1 VFTGIVE
8 EVGTVM
14 EVALD
19 ADVVVVRIEG
29 GPAAAALAAGGS
41 IAVNGCCL
49 TAVAVKRSEFT
60 CHLTAETLSR
70 TSFGAALHPGARVN
84 LERPL
89 PADGRFDGHIVQG
102 HVDGVGKVVRLTRR
116 EHAAELVVAAPAR
129 LARYLV
135 EKGSVA
141 VDGVSLTVAA
151 LRGSAFTVALIP
163 YTLERTNLHA
173 ARPGTR
179 VNLEADIIAKYV
191 ERLLGPPR
199 GVRVLV
205 PPSENR
211 GSPRPG
217 RSKRP
222 GRARKR
228 P

>member
-8 EVGTVM
+8 AVGTVM
-14 EVALD
+14 EVAHD

-29 GPAAAALAAGGS
+29 GTTAAGLVAGGS

-49 TAVAVKRSEFT
+49 TAVQVKHSEFT
-60 CHLTAETLSR
+60 CHLTEETLSR

-84 LERPL
+84 LERPM
-89 PADGRFDGHIVQG
+89 PAHGRFDGHIVQG

-116 EHAAELVVAAPAR
+116 EHAADLVVSGPAR
-129 LARYLV
+129 LVRYLV

-151 LRGSAFTVALIP
+151 VRRTAFTVALIP

-179 VNLEADIIAKYV
+179 VNLEVDVVAKYV
-191 ERLLGPPR
+191 ERLLGHPH
-199 GVRVLV
+199 
-205 PPSENR
+205 
-211 GSPRPG
+211 PG

>member
-1 VFTGIVE
+1 MFTGIVE

-14 EVALD
+14 EVAHD

-29 GPAAAALAAGGS
+29 GPAAAGLVAGGS

-49 TAVAVKRSEFT
+49 TTVQVKRSEFT

-70 TSFGAALHPGARVN
+70 TSFGAALTPGARVN
-84 LERPL
+84 LERPM

-116 EHAAELVVAAPAR
+116 EHAAELVVAVPPR
-129 LARYLV
+129 LVRYLV

-151 LRGSAFTVALIP
+151 VRGSAFAAALIP

-179 VNLEADIIAKYV
+179 VNLEVDVIAKYV
-191 ERLLGPPR
+191 ERLLG
-199 GVRVLV
+199 
-205 PPSENR
+205 
-211 GSPRPG
+211 SPHPG

>member
-8 EVGTVM
+8 EIGTVM
-14 EVALD
+14 EVAHD

-29 GPAAAALAAGGS
+29 GPAAAGLAVGGS

-49 TAVAVKRSEFT
+49 TAVQVKRTEFT
-60 CHLTAETLSR
+60 CHLTTETLSR

-84 LERPL
+84 LERPM

-102 HVDGVGKVVRLTRR
+102 HVDAVGKVVRLTRR

-129 LARYLV
+129 LVRYLV

-151 LRGSAFTVALIP
+151 VRGSAFTVALIP

-179 VNLEADIIAKYV
+179 VNLEVDVVAKYV
-191 ERLLGPPR
+191 ERLLGPPHQ
-199 GVRVLV
+199 
-205 PPSENR
+205 
-211 GSPRPG
+211 G
-217 RSKRP
+217 RSKRA

>member
-1 VFTGIVE
+1 MFTGIVE
-8 EVGTVM
+8 AAGTVM
-14 EVALD
+14 EVARD
-19 ADVVVVRIEG
+19 ADVVVVRIDG
-29 GPAAAALAAGGS
+29 GRTAASLRPGDS

-70 TSFGAALHPGARVN
+70 TSFAASIRPGARVN
-84 LERPL
+84 LERPMK
-89 PADGRFDGHIVQG
+89 AGGRFDGHIVQG

-116 EHAAELVVAAPAR
+116 EHAAELAVAVPPA
-129 LARYLV
+129 LLRYLV

-151 LRGSAFTVALIP
+151 LRGRTFTVALIP

-179 VNLEADIIAKYV
+179 VNLEVDVIAKYV
-191 ERLLGPPR
+191 ERLMPPHRAPSLGA
-199 GVRVLV
+199 G
-205 PPSENR
+205 
-211 GSPRPG
+211 RP
-217 RSKRP
+217 
-222 GRARKR
+222 RKR

>member
-1 VFTGIVE
+1 MFTGIVE
-8 EVGTVM
+8 AAGTVM
-14 EVALD
+14 EVARD
-19 ADVVVVRIEG
+19 ADVVVVRIDG
-29 GPAAAALAAGGS
+29 GRTAASLHPGDS

-70 TSFGAALHPGARVN
+70 TSFAASIRPGARVN
-84 LERPL
+84 LERPMK
-89 PADGRFDGHIVQG
+89 AGGRFDGHIVQG

-116 EHAAELVVAAPAR
+116 EHAAELAVAVPPG
-129 LARYLV
+129 LLRYLV

-151 LRGSAFTVALIP
+151 LRGRTFTVALIP

-179 VNLEADIIAKYV
+179 VNLEVDVIAKYV
-191 ERLLGPPR
+191 ERLMPPHRAPSLGA
-199 GVRVLV
+199 
-205 PPSENR
+205 
-211 GSPRPG
+211 G
-217 RSKRP
+217 RS
-222 GRARKR
+222 RKR